1 MIYYIHTPL
10 SLSPL
15 VDQTVIFD
23 RILITEL
30 LIEYESNLFLIEYLT
45 ELLIA
50 GREGFICNFTGVH
63 FSLSY
68 GYLLSSPV
76 DIMSINNGS
85 VCASPS
91 RDRGVGS
98 EVSN

>member
-1 MIYYIHTPL
+1 MIYYIRTPL

-23 RILITEL
+23 RILITE
-30 LIEYESNLFLIEYLT
+30 FLIEYLT

-76 DIMSINNGS
+76 DIMIINNGS

>member
-30 LIEYESNLFLIEYLT
+30 LIEYLT

>member
-23 RILITEL
+23 RILITE
-30 LIEYESNLFLIEYLT
+30 FLIEYLT

-76 DIMSINNGS
+76 DIMIINNGS